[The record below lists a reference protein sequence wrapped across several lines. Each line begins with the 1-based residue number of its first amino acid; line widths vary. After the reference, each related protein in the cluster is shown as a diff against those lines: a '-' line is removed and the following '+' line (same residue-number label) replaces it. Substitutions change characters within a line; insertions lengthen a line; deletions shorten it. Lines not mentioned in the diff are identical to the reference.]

1 VTKIVACSLFLALGL
16 TLSGPAVAHAGTNPT
31 QQTGHYD
38 ANKSMKKY
46 QKQQKKN
53 QKKMEKSQE
62 KAQKAMK
69 KRQTGH

>member
-1 VTKIVACSLFLALGL
+1 VKIVACSLSLLLGL
-16 TLSGPAVAHAGTNPT
+16 TLSVPVVALAGMNPA
-31 QQTGHYD
+31 QQTGHND
-38 ANKSMKKY
+38 TNKSMKKY

>member
-1 VTKIVACSLFLALGL
+1 MAKIVACSLFLALGL
-16 TLSGPAVAHAGTNPT
+16 TLSVPAVAHAGMNPT
-31 QQTGHYD
+31 QQTAHYD
-38 ANKSMKKY
+38 SNKTMKKY

-53 QKKMEKSQE
+53 QKKTEKSQE